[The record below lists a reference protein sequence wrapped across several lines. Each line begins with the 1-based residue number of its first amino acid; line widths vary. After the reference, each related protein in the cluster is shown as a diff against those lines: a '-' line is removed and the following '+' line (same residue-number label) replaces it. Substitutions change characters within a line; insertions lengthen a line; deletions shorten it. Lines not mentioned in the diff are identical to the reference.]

1 MAVVY
6 KAYDTTLE
14 RHVAVKVI
22 RSDEFGSAAL
32 GRMLQRFKREA
43 KALAWLS
50 HPNIVKVIDYGDQEG
65 VPYLVMEYLPGGTL
79 KQLIRG
85 QPMPWRD
92 AARLLL
98 PVCRALIHAHE
109 ANIIHRDIKPS
120 NILLTQSGEP
130 MLTDF
135 GIAKIL
141 EGSETTAEL
150 TATGA
155 AIGTPEYMAPEQG
168 LEHAVDARV
177 DVYALGVIFYEM
189 VTGQTP
195 YRADTPWAVLLKKS
209 TEPLPSPKK
218 FVPRLPDDVE
228 YALIKALQKDP
239 KHRFPTVGKFLAA
252 LERIAEGKQI
262 PEESTTSG
270 HILRRLFF
278 PFAVLGGVGIMG
290 ALILATVFLGINY
303 IRERQTPVTPPQ
315 TQSSPPASISTLPFE
330 TEPSS
335 PSPSPIATVMQSAR
349 ISPNDGMELIHV
361 LAGEFIRGVSVEDLE
376 TLFRMCPICPLDSL
390 LDAQPQA
397 IIHLDA
403 FWMDKT
409 EVTNAQ
415 FAKFVD
421 ATGYRTTAETSNAY
435 SYVQDLRLRDFVS
448 VPDAEWRRPQGKNS
462 NINNKGDH
470 AVTQISWQDAA
481 AYCEWAGR
489 RLPTEAEWE
498 KAARG
503 ADGRMFPWG
512 NRPPQLNDLNFDFL
526 HGAIV
531 AVGSYPNGASPYGVL
546 DMSGN
551 VWEWVADYYDE
562 SYYNNTPGVNPSGPN
577 TGEGRVLRGG
587 SWASEYDPYLVFVT
601 TYYRLWNY
609 DYISSDVLGF
619 RCAISE

>member
-1 MAVVY
+1 
-6 KAYDTTLE
+6 
-14 RHVAVKVI
+14 
-22 RSDEFGSAAL
+22 
-32 GRMLQRFKREA
+32 
-43 KALAWLS
+43 
-50 HPNIVKVIDYGDQEG
+50 
-65 VPYLVMEYLPGGTL
+65 
-79 KQLIRG
+79 
-85 QPMPWRD
+85 
-92 AARLLL
+92 
-98 PVCRALIHAHE
+98 
-109 ANIIHRDIKPS
+109 
-120 NILLTQSGEP
+120 
-130 MLTDF
+130 
-135 GIAKIL
+135 
-141 EGSETTAEL
+141 L

-218 FVPRLPDDVE
+218 FVPHLPDDVE
-228 YALIKALQKDP
+228 RTLIKALQKDP
-239 KHRFPTVGKFLAA
+239 SHRFQTVGEFLAA

-262 PEESTTSG
+262 PEESTVSD
-270 HILRRLFF
+270 HILKRLSF
-278 PFAVLGGVGIMG
+278 PLAVFGGMCMMG
-290 ALILATVFLGINY
+290 MLVLAAVFLGVNF
-303 IRERQTPVTPPQ
+303 IRERQTPSDPPQ
-315 TQSSPPASISTLPFE
+315 AQSSPPASVSTSPLE
-330 TEPSS
+330 TETLS
-335 PSPSPIATVMQSAR
+335 PSPSPIATVTQSAR
-349 ISPNDGMELIHV
+349 ISPNDGMELVHV
-361 LAGEFIRGVSVEDLE
+361 PAGEFIRGASADDIAA
-376 TLFRMCPICPLDSL
+376 LFRMCPKCPLDSL

-421 ATGYRTTAETSNAY
+421 AIGYRTTAETSNAY

-512 NRPPQLNDLNFDFL
+512 NRPPQLTDLNFDFL

-609 DYISSDVLGF
+609 EYISSDVLGF